1 MKRRDKEGRSGQ
13 AEARR
18 RGEDQGENPAEMLS
32 CTRCQ
37 VKRPWYRLEADA
49 QMKWVCVASC
59 PCTIQVGG
67 QRGFFELLAVLK
79 SRNEEQLVKSL
90 EAEVGNAPARGD
102 EPLASMVAPSG
113 EDPGHATAQAQKQRE
128 QRRREEKLRDE
139 AKEIEEKRR
148 ERAREE
154 REREREREMEKARE
168 KEKLQEQE
176 KAALA
181 PAQSKA
187 PAPVKDAK
195 PPTNK
200 IREKLEKA
208 HIDFEDL

>member
-113 EDPGHATAQAQKQRE
+113 EDPGHATAQA
-128 QRRREEKLRDE
+128 
-139 AKEIEEKRR
+139 
-148 ERAREE
+148 
-154 REREREREMEKARE
+154 RE

>member
-1 MKRRDKEGRSGQ
+1 
-13 AEARR
+13 
-18 RGEDQGENPAEMLS
+18 
-32 CTRCQ
+32 
-37 VKRPWYRLEADA
+37 
-49 QMKWVCVASC
+49 MKWVCVASC

-113 EDPGHATAQAQKQRE
+113 EDPGHATAQA
-128 QRRREEKLRDE
+128 
-139 AKEIEEKRR
+139 
-148 ERAREE
+148 
-154 REREREREMEKARE
+154 RE

-187 PAPVKDAK
+187 PAPVKERSFTDSAAK
-195 PPTNK
+195 SG
-200 IREKLEKA
+200 L
-208 HIDFEDL
+208 